1 MRCKACNVLLT
12 NDSDLKRKEKAT
24 REFID
29 LCSICYQISNVASYN
44 DADQLLDSTDP
55 RHCACCAGIGQGR

>member
-24 REFID
+24 GEFID
-29 LCSICYQISNVASYN
+29 LCPIC
-44 DADQLLDSTDP
+44 
-55 RHCACCAGIGQGR
+55 

>member
-12 NDSDLKRKEKAT
+12 NESDLKRKEKAT

-29 LCSICYQISNVASYN
+29 LCSICYQISNVARYN
-44 DADQLLDSTDP
+44 EDDELLDYTDP
-55 RHCACCAGIGQGR
+55 NTVSFN

>member
-24 REFID
+24 GEFID
-29 LCSICYQISNVASYN
+29 LCPICYQISNVARYN
-44 DADQLLDSTDP
+44 EDDELLDYTDP
-55 RHCACCAGIGQGR
+55 NSAAFGGGFSQ